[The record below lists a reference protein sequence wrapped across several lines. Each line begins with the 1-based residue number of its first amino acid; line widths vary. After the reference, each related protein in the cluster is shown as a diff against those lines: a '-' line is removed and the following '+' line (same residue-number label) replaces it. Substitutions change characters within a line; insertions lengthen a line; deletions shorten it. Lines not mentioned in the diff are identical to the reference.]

1 MKNFKSILLSIALV
15 SAFAACNKDNCIDG
29 NGGNVSRNY
38 NMADFNALSIY
49 GDAQVTVTKGA
60 DRAVRIEAQDNVLN
74 ELNVAVSSGTLN
86 IGKDNCFNSGTNKL
100 KIYVNTPTLI
110 GLTSSGS
117 VDITSNDTFTE
128 NSFSTVL
135 SGTGTMDINID
146 VANFQSSV
154 SGTGTV
160 IARGKA
166 TNQFFASSGDAN
178 FECFDL
184 IGEDVDIDVSGTANA
199 EVHATKTLNIE
210 VSGSATIY
218 YKGNPSITQ
227 NISGTA
233 TIIDAN

>member
-1 MKNFKSILLSIALV
+1 MKNFKSIILSIALV
-15 SAFAACNKDNCIDG
+15 SMFAACNKDKCIDG
-29 NGGNVSRNY
+29 TGGNVSRNY

-74 ELNVAVSSGTLN
+74 ALNVAITSGTLN
-86 IGKDNCFNSGTNKL
+86 IGKDNCFKSGTNKL
-100 KIYVNTPTLI
+100 KIYVTTPTLT

-117 VDITSNDTFTE
+117 VDIISNDLFTE

-135 SGTGTMDINID
+135 SGTGSMDINID
-146 VANFQSSV
+146 VDNFQSSV
-154 SGTGTV
+154 SGTGT
-160 IARGKA
+160 IMAKGNA
-166 TNQFFASSGDAN
+166 TAQLLTSSGEAN
-178 FECFDL
+178 FKCFDL

-218 YKGNPSITQ
+218 YKGQPSITQ